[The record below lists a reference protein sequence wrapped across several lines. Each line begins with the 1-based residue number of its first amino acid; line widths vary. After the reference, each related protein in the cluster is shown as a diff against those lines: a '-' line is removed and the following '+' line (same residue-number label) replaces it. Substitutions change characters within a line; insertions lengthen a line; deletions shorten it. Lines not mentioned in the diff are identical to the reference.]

1 LVMSSWLAESTNG
14 NHSTRAA
21 IAYLLSFMAPPLV
34 LEAVEGRDSWRV
46 YTREGGASAKNIVGC
61 VTVGG
66 RLWSGSRCP

>member
-1 LVMSSWLAESTNG
+1 
-14 NHSTRAA
+14 
-21 IAYLLSFMAPPLV
+21 MAPPLV

-66 RLWSGSRCP
+66 AIMERILPFLVA